1 MPKQSLTKNLVK
13 QRLAT
18 VELAQSKLDN
28 DYQETTYRHNQL
40 VADCIKSAR
49 EELDEAFEKL
59 YEDNLQRAFD
69 LAGIAWL
76 HTDFGR
82 QLLDAEAI
90 EHILGRKQLPGT
102 ERSHVPWES
111 KARQLFAF
119 SNQEI
124 KTLREETAPATENEI
139 KMPFQLPEPF
149 LIGWNDAT
157 LEQKIEKLIAD
168 ISEMS
173 STARQRC
180 STACAFAEA
189 SEEGGR
195 RI

>member
-1 MPKQSLTKNLVK
+1 VPKQSLTKNLVK

-90 EHILGRKQLPGT
+90 EHILGESNYLELSEVR
-102 ERSHVPWES
+102 VPWES
-111 KARQLFAF
+111 KARQLFAYLD
-119 SNQEI
+119 QEI
-124 KTLREETAPATENEI
+124 KTLRAETAPAATE
-139 KMPFQLPEPF
+139 K
-149 LIGWNDAT
+149 
-157 LEQKIEKLIAD
+157 K
-168 ISEMS
+168 
-173 STARQRC
+173 
-180 STACAFAEA
+180 
-189 SEEGGR
+189 
-195 RI
+195 